1 MAPHGIPLDL
11 LDRLLI
17 IRTLPYSQE
26 EMSQVRA
33 CVTMSSQRACV
44 SASLVERAA
53 VAHGT
58 RTRTRTLFQ
67 IIKIRATTE
76 KIPISDE
83 SLARLSEIGV
93 STTLSGERGIFRR
106 QICRR
111 HA

>member
-33 CVTMSSQRACV
+33 CVRVYRQSSRLFADLATLVAQNAR
-44 SASLVERAA
+44 SADVWL
-53 VAHGT
+53 
-58 RTRTRTLFQ
+58 Q

-83 SLARLSEIGV
+83 SLTRLSEIGV
-93 STTLSGERGIFRR
+93 STTLR
-106 QICRR
+106 
-111 HA
+111 